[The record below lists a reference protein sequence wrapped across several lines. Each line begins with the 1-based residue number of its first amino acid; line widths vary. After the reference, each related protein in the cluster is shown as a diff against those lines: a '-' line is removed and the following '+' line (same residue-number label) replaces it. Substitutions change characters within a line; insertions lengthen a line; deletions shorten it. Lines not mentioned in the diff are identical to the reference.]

1 MGTWVPDMKTN
12 CTSGNDEWW
21 FIPSFQAVNNSWF
34 RNVQYCSVSFSMLFH
49 SIYTCRH
56 QRQVKTTA
64 PKSYLVR
71 PSAATLGP
79 DTQLFVPSG
88 LHSPQSG
95 FLVSQFSMRPHSK
108 EEVTII
114 LQCGSSDPWSI
125 LCSRL
130 ACSKWQYG
138 WEQDLNHKG
147 QFHKV
152 TSRAS
157 TKSQGNLYYAN
168 GWFLNK
174 LESFGTY
181 RMRASLRSLEH
192 AGQLKVGFQK
202 SMNLYEFAQNH
213 WFMKVWRSGEQ
224 CSLAWDVRPLPR
236 SYWGFYMIIRI
247 MIYHVYLHT
256 NLWHVFISKDI
267 ECTDIIR
274 FVQRWQHLFSW
285 VAFLQIPKSSW
296 LFTAASAV
304 HVGVVDP

>member
-1 MGTWVPDMKTN
+1 MGGSQRSRNIAHGHMSSRYEDKLYQL
-12 CTSGNDEWW
+12 EWW
-21 FIPSFQAVNNSWF
+21 MMVYSIFPGSKKLV
-34 RNVQYCSVSFSMLFH
+34 VHECSVSFSMVFH

-95 FLVSQFSMRPHSK
+95 FLVGQFSMRPHSK

-157 TKSQGNLYYAN
+157 TKSPGNWYYRT
-168 GWFLNK
+168 WMVS
-174 LESFGTY
+174 E
-181 RMRASLRSLEH
+181 
-192 AGQLKVGFQK
+192 
-202 SMNLYEFAQNH
+202 
-213 WFMKVWRSGEQ
+213 
-224 CSLAWDVRPLPR
+224 
-236 SYWGFYMIIRI
+236 
-247 MIYHVYLHT
+247 
-256 NLWHVFISKDI
+256 
-267 ECTDIIR
+267 
-274 FVQRWQHLFSW
+274 
-285 VAFLQIPKSSW
+285 
-296 LFTAASAV
+296 
-304 HVGVVDP
+304 